1 MLAFASINFAT
12 AQNVTGKV
20 LGTDGSPITGVN
32 VIEKGTSN
40 GAISDFDG
48 NYQISASASATLVL
62 VM

>member
-12 AQNVTGKV
+12 SQNVTGKV
-20 LGTDGSPITGVN
+20 LGTDGTPITGVN

-40 GAISDFDG
+40 GAISDLMVTIKSV
-48 NYQISASASATLVL
+48 QLQMQHLCS